1 MLKKLLHELNG
12 KGGTNNMKRIGILGG
27 MSYES
32 TLKYYDLILQKYY
45 EIHKNYHYPEV
56 VIFSLNFQKLID
68 LELGDEKDKYI
79 EYLMSGIKSLE
90 NAGVSFVAMA
100 ANSPHAV
107 YEDLVQLTRVP
118 ILSIVEATAN
128 KANQENM
135 RKLLLLGIKFTM
147 QSTFYQD
154 HCKKLG
160 IEVIT
165 PSEREQD
172 EINNIIFNELV
183 IGFFKQDSKK
193 RLLQII
199 NQYKVDGVILGCT
212 ELPLILN
219 QKDTEIKLL
228 DTVELHAKAILNY
241 YLPL

>member
-1 MLKKLLHELNG
+1 
-12 KGGTNNMKRIGILGG
+12 

-45 EIHKNYHYPEV
+45 NRYSNYQYPEV

-68 LELGDEKDKYI
+68 FELGDDKDAYI
-79 EYLMSGIKSLE
+79 RYLMSGIESLE
-90 NAGVSFVAMA
+90 NAGVSFIAMA

-107 YEDLVQLTRVP
+107 YNELAELSKAP
-118 ILSIVEATAN
+118 ILSIVKATAR
-128 KANQENM
+128 KAKQENM
-135 RKLLLLGIKFTM
+135 KTLLLLGIKFTM

-154 HCKKLG
+154 YCKERG

-165 PSEREQD
+165 PSDKEQD
-172 EINNIIFNELV
+172 EINSIIFNELV

-193 RLLQII
+193 RLTQII
-199 NQYKVDGVILGCT
+199 KEYKVDGVILGCT

-219 QKDTEIKLL
+219 QKDTELRLL
-228 DTVELHAKAILNY
+228 DTVEIHTEAILNY
-241 YLPL
+241 YLSLK